1 MFFHEL
7 LPIHKPT
14 MKGGNMKTKTRSVEQ
29 IIEEQ
34 VRRWQIMRTEEKK
47 EEERISVVTLSREH
61 GSGGDILAERLAE
74 ILGYGLFHQE
84 VLHNMAESARVS
96 VQFVE
101 TLDEKGVSVL
111 EEWISSLVDKRHLW
125 PDQYLQHLMK
135 IIGTIGKHGQAVI
148 IGRGSNFVLPP
159 DKRLSIRVIAP
170 MDHRIRNV
178 SKNLGITAEEA
189 KQRITKTES
198 DRKGFIK
205 KYFNADITDIFN
217 YDLIINTE
225 NLSIDDAINAIK
237 GILI

>member
-1 MFFHEL
+1 
-7 LPIHKPT
+7 
-14 MKGGNMKTKTRSVEQ
+14 MKTKTRSIEQ

-34 VRRWQIMRTEEKK
+34 VRRWQIMLTEEKK
-47 EEERISVVTLSREH
+47 EEERISVVTFSRER

-74 ILGYGLFHQE
+74 KLGYELFHQE

-101 TLDEKGVSVL
+101 TLDEKSVSVL

-135 IIGTIGKHGQAVI
+135 IIGTIGKHGRAVI

-170 MDHRIRNV
+170 MEQRIRNL
-178 SKNLGITAEEA
+178 SKELGITVEEA
-189 KQRITKTES
+189 KQKITKTEL

-225 NLSIDDAINAIK
+225 NLSIDDAINAINGVLK
-237 GILI
+237 

>member
-1 MFFHEL
+1 
-7 LPIHKPT
+7 
-14 MKGGNMKTKTRSVEQ
+14 MKTKTRSIEQ

-47 EEERISVVTLSREH
+47 EEERISVVTFSREH
-61 GSGGDILAERLAE
+61 GSGGDLLAERLAE
-74 ILGYGLFHQE
+74 TLGYGLFHQE

-111 EEWISSLVDKRHLW
+111 EEWISSLVDNRHLW

-159 DKRLSIRVIAP
+159 DKRLSVRVIAP
-170 MDHRIRNV
+170 MEQRIRNV

-189 KQRITKTES
+189 KQQITKTAS
-198 DRKGFIK
+198 ARKGFIK

-237 GILI
+237 GILNK